1 MIVADSIHHRD
12 PSFLKKKW
20 VGCFVVIPF
29 IILGLGTLLFHF
41 SDFDVTI
48 SLLFFKENQGFSLK
62 STQPWLFF
70 YRHGNVPG
78 LLIGF
83 FGLFL
88 ISARLIWK
96 RIGAHWKTGFFLVL
110 LLIIGPGLIVNTVF
124 KGHWGRPRPVE
135 IVDFGGEQRY
145 RPVWQKGIA
154 GQGKSFPSGHASIG
168 YYLMAPFFFLYPMGF
183 KRWGIFFLIVG
194 LAYGTTMGIGRIV
207 QGAHFASDVLWS
219 AGFVYFTGLVLASF
233 FRFDRMGQDIGKL

>member
-1 MIVADSIHHRD
+1 MPMDLSNSRTPETDVDAMFLDQWSPRAFLSD
-12 PSFLKKKW
+12 PIPRQQLMSLFEAARW
-20 VGCFVVIPF
+20 APSCFN
-29 IILGLGTLLFHF
+29 
-41 SDFDVTI
+41 
-48 SLLFFKENQGFSLK
+48 E
-62 STQPWLFF
+62 QPWLFL

-88 ISARLIWK
+88 FIARLIWK
-96 RIGAHWKTGFFLVL
+96 RIGSQWKTGVFLVL
-110 LLIIGPGLIVNTVF
+110 LLIIGPGLIVNAVF

-135 IVDFGGEQRY
+135 IVDFGGEQAY

-168 YYLMAPFFFLYPMGF
+168 YYLVAPFFFLYPMGR
-183 KRWGIFFLIVG
+183 KRWGLLFLIMG
-194 LAYGTTMGIGRIV
+194 LVYGTTMGMGRIV

-219 AGFVYFTGLVLASF
+219 AGFVYFTGLVLSFF
-233 FRFDRMGQDIGKL
+233 FRFDRLGREIGKL